1 MAQVRVNVGGRA
13 YPLACKDGE
22 EELLEKLAKHV
33 NSKAEQLSSQLGH
46 LPEVRL
52 LLMAAIM
59 IADDYVELAAAG
71 DPLASKTPAPTAV
84 EPDTESENRAAAA
97 IAAATEKV
105 ERLTA
110 LLEKSLAAS

>member
-1 MAQVRVNVGGRA
+1 MAQVRVDVGGRS

-22 EELLEKLAKHV
+22 EELLQRLAKHV

-59 IADDYVELAAAG
+59 IADDYVELSAKGG
-71 DPLASKTPAPTAV
+71 DAPAPATAPS
-84 EPDTESENRAAAA
+84 EPAADHEARAAEAVRAA
-97 IAAATEKV
+97 SEKV

-110 LLEKSLAAS
+110 LLEKAVAAS